1 MISRSPSLCRTT
13 QAPSGL
19 KRSLTLSSS
28 NWSGVPALK
37 RVGGSDSTLGNRK
50 RTVPSVM
57 PTIDAVKVTQ
67 PMLAQLPT
75 IDSRKKRRDGGGALA
90 GAAGLGGMAGL
101 GGAAGAG
108 AAAAGATAVSGLL
121 VLGSDMCLPTGEN
134 SPQRRG

>member
-1 MISRSPSLCRTT
+1 MISASPSLWRTI

-50 RTVPSVM
+50 RTGPSVM
-57 PTIDAVKVTQ
+57 PSIDAVKVSQ

-75 IDSRKKRRDGGGALA
+75 ADSRKKRRDGAAAAALA
-90 GAAGLGGMAGL
+90 GAAGRGG
-101 GGAAGAG
+101 
-108 AAAAGATAVSGLL
+108 
-121 VLGSDMCLPTGEN
+121 
-134 SPQRRG
+134 